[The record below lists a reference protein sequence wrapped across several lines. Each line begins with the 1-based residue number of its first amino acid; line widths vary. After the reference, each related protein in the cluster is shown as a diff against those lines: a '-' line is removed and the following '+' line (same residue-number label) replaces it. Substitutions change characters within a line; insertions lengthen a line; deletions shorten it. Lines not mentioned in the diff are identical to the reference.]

1 MLTDNEKD
9 TLYSLISREDLE
21 FCIRLIHNSKGYDS
35 HFVSLCSSRDLVLPI
50 SIQCNIIFSIIDI
63 LYSRLYPN
71 NDKLNFKQRFEA
83 IKEKDNKSQ
92 ILKYIYGILRLVRN
106 ISVHSPDSIM
116 MQNELILFDD
126 IKIEIGY
133 LRKLFSIIII
143 FVRVY
148 KKRMNRYDLEYIK
161 AYLSLIHKHITF
173 NKQEDL
179 NTFNNIINDLGVVHN
194 ELTGIRFRYILDFNT
209 LDSVFWAKIRNNSS
223 VFIGEQ
229 LYEEVDEY
237 LISVGKMQYLILG
250 KELSKN
256 NLQDWTVDGTYVG
269 YKKIEIDKQERAA
282 MTQKFEMAD
291 RFNPSAVEQALYQHW
306 EESGY
311 FKPSEDVNAPSYCI
325 AIPPPNVTGSL
336 HMGHAFQ
343 QTLMDTLI
351 RFNRMEGH
359 NTLWQAG
366 TDHAGIATQMVVER
380 KIAAEEGKTRHDYG
394 REAFINKIWDWKA
407 YSGGTISQ
415 QMRRLGN
422 SIDWERERFTMD
434 EGLSNAVK
442 EVFVRLHEEG
452 LIYRGKRLVNW
463 DPKLHTAISDLEV
476 ENKESKGSLW
486 HFRYPLANGVKTA
499 DGKDYLVVATTR
511 PETMLGDTAVAVH
524 PEDERYQSLIG
535 KTVVLPLANREIP
548 IIADE
553 YVDREFGTGVVKIT
567 PAHDFN
573 DYEVGKRH
581 SLPMVNVLTLNAD
594 IRDEAEII
602 GTDGKPLAGYEAT
615 IPADYRGLERFAA
628 RKKIVADF
636 EALGLLD
643 EIKPHDLKV
652 PYGDRGGVPIE
663 PMLTDQWYVSVKPL
677 ADVAIKAVEDG
688 EIQFVPK
695 QYENLYFSWMR
706 DIQDW
711 CISRQ
716 LWWGHR
722 IPAWYDAE
730 GNVYVARNEAEVRS
744 KYNLDSAIELKQDED
759 VLDTW
764 FSSGLWTF
772 STLGWPEQTKELKVF
787 HPTDVLI
794 TGFDI
799 IFFWVA
805 RMIMFT
811 MHFVKDENG
820 KPQVPF
826 KTVYVT
832 GLIRDEQGQKM
843 SKSKGNVLD
852 PIDMIDGI
860 SLEDL
865 LEKRTGN
872 MMQPQL
878 AEKIAKETRK
888 EFAEGIA
895 AHGTD
900 ALRFTLAALASNGR
914 DINWDMKRLEGY
926 RNFCNKLWNASR
938 FVLTNDK
945 LDLSQGEI
953 EFSVADRWIQSE
965 FNRTVETFRSALSQ
979 YRFDLCANAI
989 YEFTWNQF
997 CDWYLELTKPVFAN
1011 GNAAQIRAASQ
1022 TLVHVLEKLLR
1033 LAHPL
1038 IPFITEE
1045 IWQKVKGFMGITADS
1060 IMLQP
1065 FPRVEENAFDAEAE
1079 TEINWLK
1086 EVIVAVRNI
1095 RAESNIP
1102 PSKGLDLLFRNLS
1115 TENAKILEKQTAL
1128 LKAMAKLDNV
1138 QVLAANETA
1147 PLAVAKLVGNAELL
1161 VPMAGFINKEAELAR
1176 LTKEIEKYQNEVKRI
1191 ENKLSNEAFVAKAPE
1206 AVIAKEREKQAE
1218 YQSGLEKIQEQYK
1231 AIEAL

>member
-1 MLTDNEKD
+1 
-9 TLYSLISREDLE
+9 
-21 FCIRLIHNSKGYDS
+21 
-35 HFVSLCSSRDLVLPI
+35 
-50 SIQCNIIFSIIDI
+50 
-63 LYSRLYPN
+63 
-71 NDKLNFKQRFEA
+71 
-83 IKEKDNKSQ
+83 
-92 ILKYIYGILRLVRN
+92 
-106 ISVHSPDSIM
+106 
-116 MQNELILFDD
+116 
-126 IKIEIGY
+126 
-133 LRKLFSIIII
+133 
-143 FVRVY
+143 
-148 KKRMNRYDLEYIK
+148 
-161 AYLSLIHKHITF
+161 
-173 NKQEDL
+173 
-179 NTFNNIINDLGVVHN
+179 
-194 ELTGIRFRYILDFNT
+194 
-209 LDSVFWAKIRNNSS
+209 
-223 VFIGEQ
+223 
-229 LYEEVDEY
+229 
-237 LISVGKMQYLILG
+237 
-250 KELSKN
+250 
-256 NLQDWTVDGTYVG
+256 
-269 YKKIEIDKQERAA
+269 

-311 FKPSEDVNAPSYCI
+311 FKPSENENVPSYCI
-325 AIPPPNVTGSL
+325 SIPPPNVTGSL

-434 EGLSNAVK
+434 DGLSNAVK

-486 HFRYPLANGVKTA
+486 HFRYPLANGAKTA

-730 GNVYVARNEAEVRS
+730 GNVYVARNEEEVRS
-744 KYNLDSAIELKQDED
+744 KYNLDSAVELKQDED

-772 STLGWPEQTKELKVF
+772 STLGWPEQTKELKMF

-860 SLEDL
+860 SLDDL

-878 AEKIAKETRK
+878 AEKIAKATRK

-945 LDLSQGEI
+945 LDLSEGEI
-953 EFSVADRWIQSE
+953 EFSLADRWIQSE
-965 FNRTVETFRSALSQ
+965 FNRTVETFRNSLSQ

-1045 IWQKVKGFMGITADS
+1045 IWQKVKGFVGITADS

-1065 FPRVEENAFDAEAE
+1065 FPQVEENGFDPEAEAE
-1079 TEINWLK
+1079 IEWLK

-1095 RAESNIP
+1095 RAESNIA

-1115 TENAKILEKQTAL
+1115 AENAKILEKQTAL